1 MTRVVMT
8 LLVRDEADIVGP
20 MIDAHLALG
29 VDFVVATDNR
39 SVDGTT
45 RVLESYERR
54 GVLRLIHEPADD
66 YRQGAW
72 VTRMARIAAVEHGAD
87 WVVNADADEFWWPES
102 GDLRT
107 TLAAVPAE
115 CATVAVERRNF
126 VVRPEDGRPFHRR
139 MVWRRT
145 DGLTHDGATM
155 GPKVCHRADP
165 DAVVA
170 PGNHA
175 VSGLVG
181 GQLRDGGL
189 QVLHFPLRTYER
201 YAAKIELG
209 TAALERNPDFGPEVG
224 FHWRRSATLQRSG
237 DLSDAWRSWVFDD
250 DRLAAAIADGEVV
263 EDRRVADLVDR
274 TAGAGGR
281 RSPVRRLASRVR
293 RRVAALTTEPRHTG
307 ATEPA

>member
-1 MTRVVMT
+1 VTRVVMT

-66 YRQGAW
+66 YQQGRW
-72 VTRMARIAAVEHGAD
+72 VTRMARLAAVEHAAD
-87 WVVNADADEFWWPES
+87 WVVNADADEFWLPEH
-102 GDLRT
+102 GDLRS
-107 TLAAVPAE
+107 TLAAVPPE
-115 CATVAVERRNF
+115 VAMVTAERRNF
-126 VVRPEDGRPFHRR
+126 VVRPEDGRPFHQR

-145 DGLTHDGATM
+145 DPLTHDGATM
-155 GPKVCHRADP
+155 GPKVCHRAHP

-175 VSGLVG
+175 VSGLDG
-181 GQLRDGGL
+181 GELRDGGI
-189 QVLHFPLRTYER
+189 QVLHFPLRTYDR
-201 YAAKIELG
+201 YASKIELG

-237 DLSDAWRSWVFDD
+237 ELDDAWRSWVFDD
-250 DRLAAAIADGEVV
+250 DRLAAAVAAGEVV
-263 EDRRVADLVDR
+263 EDRRVADLVQR
-274 TAGAGGR
+274 SGAARPR
-281 RSPVRRLASRVR
+281 RPSRRVGSRVR
-293 RRVAALTTEPRHTG
+293 RRVGAWVAAITARG
-307 ATEPA
+307 A